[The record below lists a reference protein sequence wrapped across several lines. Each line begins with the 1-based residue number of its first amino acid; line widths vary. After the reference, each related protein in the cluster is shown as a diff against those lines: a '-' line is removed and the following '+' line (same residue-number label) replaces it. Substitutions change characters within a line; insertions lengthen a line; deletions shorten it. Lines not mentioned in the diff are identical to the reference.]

1 MKAQFNTNVLLW
13 DNNDKGLWLDDMGYQ
28 SEDCGVFY
36 PINIDYINYN
46 SGVMDGRVGING
58 IDYSFDLE
66 GIFDEDHDFEE
77 NPLFYLVDL
86 R

>member
-1 MKAQFNTNVLLW
+1 MKAQFNTNILLW

-28 SEDCGVFY
+28 SEDCGVFF

-46 SGVMDGRVGING
+46 SGDMDGRVGING

-66 GIFDEDHDFEE
+66 GIYDEDHDFEE
-77 NPLFYLVDL
+77 NPLFYFVD
-86 R
+86 